1 MSRLYFTAEMK
12 YTDGIK
18 IPVFKIYTG
27 DHTGGSY
34 NIGGIHP
41 STIAKMAGKGPK
53 IGDQE
58 RFDVKFH
65 VNKTRANASLI
76 VNTSKHLPSVSWSTD
91 SGLGINLVRKSIYLL
106 IIFRKTPFGP
116 RRIRNCYSRQEFF
129 YEIFIYS
136 SKVET
141 VSR

>member
-53 IGDQE
+53 IADQE

-76 VNTSKHLPSVSWSTD
+76 VNTTKHLPSVSWSTD
-91 SGLGINLVRKSIYLL
+91 SGLGMNLMQHSIYLL
-106 IIFRKTPFGP
+106 MIFRETPVGP
-116 RRIRNCYSRQEFF
+116 RRIIKCHSRQKLF
-129 YEIFIYS
+129 YEIFIYT

-141 VSR
+141 IS